1 MNARAQ
7 AVEALEAQLGH
18 VFADRDLLECALT
31 HASAIQTRRNASDY
45 QRLEFLGDRVLGLAV
60 SAELLRRHPAATEK
74 ELTQQLH
81 ALTNGEACA
90 RHAEAIGVGSALRMA
105 GGETKTGLRAN
116 DSILGDVMEALLG
129 AAYLDAGMEVAAAV
143 VRRVW
148 GPSLDAPPASRA
160 QTDPKT
166 VLQEAAARMGRPLPR
181 YEVIN
186 RSGPDH
192 APEFTVSVTVEGFEP
207 TTAKGRSRLAAE
219 KSAALSLIEREHL
232 A

>member
-18 VFADRDLLECALT
+18 VFADRDLLERALT

-45 QRLEFLGDRVLGLAV
+45 QRLEFLGDRVLGRAR
-60 SAELLRRHPAATEK
+60 SAELLRRHPAATQK

-148 GPSLDAPPASRA
+148 GPSLDAPPASR
-160 QTDPKT
+160 
-166 VLQEAAARMGRPLPR
+166 EAPC
-181 YEVIN
+181 
-186 RSGPDH
+186 
-192 APEFTVSVTVEGFEP
+192 
-207 TTAKGRSRLAAE
+207 RSR
-219 KSAALSLIEREHL
+219 R
-232 A
+232 